1 MVIVKSHSR
10 DVLRRFSILTLLF
23 YSSNSWSFQL
33 ELKIKLQNRNSRGSI
48 HRHVTVTLCAHMV
61 IRMAVHDKLAQLVMD
76 SCQAFVDGLRGDQ
89 QQVGNAL
96 KRHCIIVEAVVAAN

>member
-1 MVIVKSHSR
+1 MGLS
-10 DVLRRFSILTLLF
+10 T
-23 YSSNSWSFQL
+23 
-33 ELKIKLQNRNSRGSI
+33 
-48 HRHVTVTLCAHMV
+48 HMV

-96 KRHCIIVEAVVAAN
+96 KCHRIIVEAQIRASNTKVRARRMVKKGMSSENPITE